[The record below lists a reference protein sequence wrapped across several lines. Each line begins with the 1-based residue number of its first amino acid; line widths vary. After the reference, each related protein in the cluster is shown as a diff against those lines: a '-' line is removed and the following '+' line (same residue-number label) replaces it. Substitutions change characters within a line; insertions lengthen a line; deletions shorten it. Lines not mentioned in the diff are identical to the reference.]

1 MNSLTQKLQAAI
13 DREPMYDTA
22 CDGKTH
28 VVDEESYDRLKSI
41 CEAMLPL
48 IEAVRDNKQAFDNKF
63 MVYPLEDNIL
73 EALSVLE
80 SKLKEIEK

>member
-28 VVDEESYDRLKSI
+28 VVDQESYDRLKSI
-41 CEAMLPL
+41 AEAMLPL
-48 IEAVRDNKQAFDNKF
+48 VED
-63 MVYPLEDNIL
+63 LEWYLKNCECCDDTDSPTHLSAL
-73 EALSVLE
+73 EL
-80 SKLKEIEK
+80 KLKELQE